1 MSLIG
6 LIPRRPQHHRRD
18 RDLRDRLRLGHG
30 ARILRLRLGADL
42 HAAGEQHGRAAAG
55 RGALLL
61 IIDFVAAVPL
71 MPNAWKQADRKAT
84 AVMVFGALIG
94 VPVGTYFLSRLD
106 PVTTRWIISGFVFA
120 LLLLLLSGWR
130 YRGKD
135 HAAISVGIGGLSG
148 FCSGL
153 AQTGGPPIVGYWL
166 GRPVAPVIA
175 RANILLFFGASDFFS
190 AVSYSLTGL
199 ITSDAI
205 RFSLL
210 VGPVYAIGV
219 CFGAQLFGRA
229 SETPVP
235 RDLLRADCGG
245 GRHRAAG
252 AGWGVAVA
260 LRSSP
265 RRRGSIARHD

>member
-6 LIPRRPQHHRRD
+6 LIPTNVSINAAIAICAIAFVSGTARGFSGFGSALIFMP
-18 RDLRDRLRLGHG
+18 LASSMAEPRLV
-30 ARILRLRLGADL
+30 A
-42 HAAGEQHGRAAAG
+42 
-55 RGALLL
+55 ALLL
-61 IIDFVAAVPL
+61 IIDFVAAAPL
-71 MPNAWKQADRKAT
+71 IPNAWKRADRRAT
-84 AVMVFGALIG
+84 AVMVLGALVG
-94 VPVGTYFLSRLD
+94 VPIGTYFLSRLD

-135 HAAISVGIGGLSG
+135 HPSISVGIGGLSG

-166 GRPVAPVIA
+166 GRPIVSAVA
-175 RANILLFFGASDFFS
+175 RANILLFFAASDFFS

-210 VGPVYAIGV
+210 IGPVYGV
-219 CFGAQLFGRA
+219 GVWFGAALFGRA
-229 SETPVP
+229 SET
-235 RDLLRADCGG
+235 LFRAICYFLI
-245 GRHRAAG
+245 AAAVIIG
-252 AGWGVAVA
+252 LPALDGVF
-260 LRSSP
+260 R
-265 RRRGSIARHD
+265 